1 MTGFAWGNLSTIA
14 TSLTYLY
21 VALQAIQ
28 MQRDVCAKG
37 GSCTFIFGANATPML
52 NLRQ

>member
-1 MTGFAWGNLSTIA
+1 MGLNTEQ
-14 TSLTYLY
+14 Y

-37 GSCTFIFGANATPML
+37 SCTFIYGANATPML